1 MFSLLLYHSHYFSF
15 FTPLSPFLLSPLS
28 SLSQKNLRNNT
39 NLLNQFNYLSFSLSF
54 LPLSTL
60 YQSLFYSLTKI
71 LQSPSVKSQF
81 VLKCFRIQV
90 AASLLAIY
98 GGAVGIVTY
107 RIVFYR
113 LLSADKLNWTIIRL
127 VSVIGILFYYT
138 WKFVFNKIR
147 YVIFTSE
154 PVLIQRILIG
164 VKVWNKYHEKIS

>member
-1 MFSLLLYHSHYFSF
+1 MFSLTFIPFSLFLF
-15 FTPLSPFLLSPLS
+15 FHPFTSFSSIPSPLF
-28 SLSQKNLRNNT
+28 SQKNLRNNT
-39 NLLNQFNYLSFSLSF
+39 NLLNQFTYLSFSLSF

-98 GGAVGIVTY
+98 GGVGIVTY

-113 LLSADKLNWTIIRL
+113 QLSADKLNWTITRL

-164 VKVWNKYHEKIS
+164 VKVWN